1 MTAFKYIVTTSKYIQ
16 IKQGKTKIEFGS
28 DKIKKQKIYFCSSI
42 GMALFFLS
50 LSLLANLSFSSR
62 TVTAIAEARSP
73 AVNITQSESS
83 RIKLQKISGV
93 EWNHN
98 DYLSRNP
105 FKAGQTNNLQNGD
118 I

>member
-1 MTAFKYIVTTSKYIQ
+1 MYASFKSHQ
-16 IKQGKTKIEFGS
+16 QGQSVSQSAARE
-28 DKIKKQKIYFCSSI
+28 DKNRKSFFCSLI
-42 GMALFFLS
+42 GVALICLS
-50 LSLLANLSFSSR
+50 LSFLVNLSFSSR

-73 AVNITQSESS
+73 AVDITQSERS
-83 RIKLQKISGV
+83 RIELHNKYLVV

-105 FKAGQTNNLQNGD
+105 FKRNRLRND

>member
-1 MTAFKYIVTTSKYIQ
+1 MMAFKYIVTTSKYIQ

-73 AVNITQSESS
+73 AVNITQSERS
-83 RIKLQKISGV
+83 RIELHSKYLVV

-105 FKAGQTNNLQNGD
+105 FKRNRLRND